1 MRRVTAAFGGIAVVI
16 LAASVLAQA
25 APNFSGKW
33 TPDTQKNATLAPAER
48 PAGAPPR
55 PMTIKQNDKS
65 FTIESTDSTG
75 PTSLTYDFDKPMV
88 VDSSLGKATASAK
101 VVGSTVAIATVPIGA
116 TAGRVRT
123 YSMDGKL
130 LLVTTSL
137 PGKNGAEPTINKI
150 YYKKG

>member
-1 MRRVTAAFGGIAVVI
+1 MRRVTAVFSGIVVVA
-16 LAASVLAQA
+16 LAASVLAQ

-33 TPDTQKNATLAPAER
+33 TPDTEKNATLSPAER

-65 FTIESTDSTG
+65 FTIETTDSTG
-75 PTSLTYDFDKPMV
+75 PTSLTYDFGKAMV
-88 VDSSLGKATASAK
+88 VDSSMGKATASAK
-101 VVGSTVAIATVPIGA
+101 VVGSTVAIATVPLGSD
-116 TAGRVRT
+116 AGRIRT
-123 YSMDGKL
+123 YSMEGKL

-137 PGKNGAEPTINKI
+137 PGAAGAAPTVTKV